1 MPRRFTGKLFLFLFR
16 HLELGTFGERLRWL
30 DRESGIFQLL
40 WKHGNGSSI
49 TPMEDF
55 AVFQAWHEL
64 KVRKKPCDVTE
75 AKQRFRAATAKMRL
89 EKVKNWQ
96 GVGPEKN
103 YQYRRFPK
111 DDLEYLFKH
120 VDLDREFPE
129 PKNRRI
135 RLVPPST
142 DAPDSSPRLSPPTR
156 PVLKTKSKKKP
167 RPPDRNRRL
176 MPKDVVV
183 KIEPPDDPN
192 DASGDM
198 PDEFTKY
205 QVMDCIPNVLH
216 YSPSSQQRRAMVFKQ
231 ERDWY

>member
-1 MPRRFTGKLFLFLFR
+1 MCEGEQR
-16 HLELGTFGERLRWL
+16 HWDNECVADATMRVHLCVLSNTDL
-30 DRESGIFQLL
+30 
-40 WKHGNGSSI
+40 
-49 TPMEDF
+49 
-55 AVFQAWHEL
+55 
-64 KVRKKPCDVTE
+64 PCFHT
-75 AKQRFRAATAKMRL
+75 
-89 EKVKNWQ
+89 
-96 GVGPEKN
+96 
-103 YQYRRFPK
+103 
-111 DDLEYLFKH
+111 EYLFKH